1 MNTLVTI
8 LIVFFGLIA
17 LLLLIALFVKKE
29 YAIERE
35 IIINK
40 TKQMVFNYI
49 KLLKN
54 QDTFSKW
61 ANIDPAMEKEYRGTD
76 GTVGFVSAWNSN
88 VKNVGKGEQ
97 TIKKIT
103 DGEDIDFD
111 IHFIKPM
118 DARAKARMSTEAL
131 SENETK
137 VKWGFSSG
145 MKYPMNFMLL
155 FINMENMLGDDLST
169 GLNNLKID
177 LEK

>member
-1 MNTLVTI
+1 MNALIMI
-8 LIVFFGLIA
+8 LFGLIGLIA
-17 LLLLIALFVKKE
+17 LLLILALFVKKG

-40 TKQMVFNYI
+40 PKQTVFDYI

-54 QDTFSKW
+54 QDSFSKW
-61 ANIDPAMEKEYRGTD
+61 ANTDPAMEKEYRGTD
-76 GTVGFVSAWNSN
+76 GTVGFVSAWNSK

-103 DGEDIDFD
+103 DGENIDFD
-111 IHFIKPM
+111 LHFMKPM
-118 DARAKARMSTEAL
+118 EAKAKANMATLAL

-145 MKYPMNFMLL
+145 MKYPMNLMLL
-155 FINMENMLGDDLST
+155 FMNMEKMLGDDLSE